1 MSVLRNEKTRRVA
14 LMGLLFALSV
24 VLSFLEGTLTPL
36 LGLPPGVKLVNRDRR
51 DTDCGRYQILVG
63 KIIDQKA
70 FDRYWDKAQHDRRR
84 VMEQEHWAKYARQ
97 KKRGASSPYLARNG
111 V

>member
-36 LGLPPGVKLVNRDRR
+36 LGLPPGV
-51 DTDCGRYQILVG
+51 T
-63 KIIDQKA
+63 
-70 FDRYWDKAQHDRRR
+70 
-84 VMEQEHWAKYARQ
+84 M
-97 KKRGASSPYLARNG
+97 LA
-111 V
+111 